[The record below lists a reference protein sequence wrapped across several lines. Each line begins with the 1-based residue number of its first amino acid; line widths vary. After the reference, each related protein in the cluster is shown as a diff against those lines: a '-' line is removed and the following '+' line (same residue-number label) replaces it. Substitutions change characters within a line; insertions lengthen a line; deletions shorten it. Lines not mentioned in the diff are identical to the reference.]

1 MSFPADLRAP
11 PTPWVI
17 EVVLPF
23 GALEPFETELAPFG
37 FACTLFEH
45 GPPPLWA
52 VQVLCAE
59 PPDDAELKTALTVAG
74 AAAGVAAPT
83 VKVSRLPDTDWV
95 AHTNRLLSPV
105 DAGRFHVFG
114 RHCAG
119 MAPPG
124 SWPLLVEAGQAF
136 GTGRAPSTLGC
147 LLAIDAL
154 RKRRRFRRVLDLGTG
169 SGILAMAA
177 GRAWPARI
185 VASDIDPVA
194 AQVATDN
201 VRQNGLA
208 ARVNVRHAP
217 GLRDRRIAAGAP
229 YDLIMANILA
239 RPLASL
245 AVPLSRLLAPG
256 GTLVLSGLLGRDE
269 REVLARYRLR
279 GLALDRR
286 IALQGWHTLLLR
298 SRSRCGIG
306 E

>member
-1 MSFPADLRAP
+1 MTFPADLRAP
-11 PTPWVI
+11 PAPWTI
-17 EVVLPF
+17 EVAVPY
-23 GALEPFETELAPFG
+23 GALEPFETELAPLG
-37 FACTLFEH
+37 FVCTLFEH
-45 GPPPLWA
+45 APPPLWT

-59 PPDDAELKTALTVAG
+59 PPDDGEVNDALAVA
-74 AAAGVAAPT
+74 AQAAGIPVPRAAID
-83 VKVSRLPDTDWV
+83 RLPATDWV

-105 DAGRFHVFG
+105 SAGRFHIYG

-119 MAPPG
+119 MAPAG
-124 SWPLLVEAGQAF
+124 SWPLRIEAGQAF

-154 RKRRRFRRVLDLGTG
+154 RRRRKFRRVLDLGTG

-185 VASDIDPVA
+185 VASDIDLIAARVA
-194 AQVATDN
+194 AENA
-201 VRQNGLA
+201 RQNGLA
-208 ARVNVRHAP
+208 TRVSVRCAP
-217 GLRDRRIAAGAP
+217 GLRDRRITAGAP
-229 YDLIMANILA
+229 YDLIVANILA

-245 AVPLSRLLAPG
+245 AVPLRRRLAPG
-256 GTLVLSGLLGRDE
+256 GWVVLSGLLGRDE

-298 SRSRCGIG
+298 SRSR
-306 E
+306 